1 MATDFIPR
9 GDAEFN
15 AWQANF
21 VTYANA
27 NQLALGLI
35 PADLTLIILSQPVW
49 TLSFTAHVAAQA
61 SAQSA
66 RATKDANRT
75 ALEVL
80 IRALVRRLQA
90 SPSVSDAERAALGIT
105 VPDSGAT
112 AAASPTTRPVCEVDT
127 SQRLRHTIDF
137 TDEGTP
143 ARKAKPAGVLGAEP
157 IRAAPVRKRFGTLG
171 PTPPVD
177 PGELMFLAVDT
188 RSPYTRDYPGSE
200 GGKQAHYMLRWVN
213 TRGETG
219 PWSETAT
226 ATIGA

>member
-1 MATDFIPR
+1 MANDYIPR
-9 GDAEFN
+9 GDADFN

-27 NQLALGLI
+27 NLVDLGLA
-35 PADLTLIILSQPVW
+35 PLDLISIISAQAAW
-49 TLSFTAHVAAQA
+49 TPSLTDHVAAQA
-61 SAQSA
+61 NAQSA
-66 RATKDANRT
+66 RATKDGNRT
-75 ALEVL
+75 VLETS

-90 SPSVSDAERAALGIT
+90 SPSVSDAERQALGIT
-105 VPDSGAT
+105 VADSGAT
-112 AAASPTTRPVCEVDT
+112 AAAIPATRPICRVDAR
-127 SQRLRHTIDF
+127 QRLQHTIEF
-137 TDEGTP
+137 ADEGTP
-143 ARKAKPAGVLGAEP
+143 TRKAKPAGVMGAE
-157 IRAAPVRKRFGTLG
+157 IWVLIG

-177 PGELMFLAVDT
+177 PSELTFLAVDT
-188 RSPYTRDYPGSE
+188 RTPYTTDFDGAD

>member
-1 MATDFIPR
+1 MPDYIPAS
-9 GDAEFN
+9 DAEFN

-21 VTYANA
+21 VNYANLNLA
-27 NQLALGLI
+27 NLGLVI
-35 PADLTLIILSQPVW
+35 LDLTSIFSAQAAW
-49 TLSFTAHVAAQA
+49 TPSLTAHIAAQA
-61 SAQSA
+61 NAQSA

-90 SPSVSDAERAALGIT
+90 SPSVSDAEREALGIT
-105 VPDSGAT
+105 VPDTGAT
-112 AAASPTTRPVCEVDT
+112 AAATPTTRPICQVDT
-127 SQRLRHTIDF
+127 AQRLQHTIDF
-137 TDEGTP
+137 TDESTP
-143 ARKAKPAGVLGAEP
+143 TRKAKPAGVLGAE
-157 IRAAPVRKRFGTLG
+157 IWVKIG

-177 PGELMFLAVDT
+177 PGELTFLAVDT

>member
-1 MATDFIPR
+1 MANDYIPR

-21 VTYANA
+21 VNYASA
-27 NQLALGLI
+27 NLADLGLALPDLI
-35 PADLTLIILSQPVW
+35 SILSAQGAW
-49 TLSFTAHVAAQA
+49 TPSLTAHVAAQA
-61 SAQSA
+61 NAQSA
-66 RATKDANRT
+66 CATKDGNRT
-75 ALEVL
+75 ALEAL

-90 SPSVSDAERAALGIT
+90 SPDVSDAEREALGIT
-105 VPDSGAT
+105 VPDSVAT
-112 AAASPTTRPVCEVDT
+112 AAAIPTTRPICQVDT
-127 SQRLRHTIDF
+127 SQRLQHTISF
-137 TDEGTP
+137 TDESTP
-143 ARKAKPAGVLGAEP
+143 TRKAKPAGVMGAE
-157 IRAAPVRKRFGTLG
+157 IWVKIG

-177 PGELMFLAVDT
+177 PGELTFLAVDT
-188 RSPYTRDYPGSE
+188 RTPYTRDFDGTD

>member
-1 MATDFIPR
+1 MPDYIPG
-9 GDAEFN
+9 GDADFN

-27 NQLALGLI
+27 NLPNLGLAI
-35 PADLTLIILSQPVW
+35 PDLLSILSAQGAW
-49 TLSFTAHVAAQA
+49 TPSLTAHVAAQA
-61 SAQSA
+61 NAQSA
-66 RATKDANRT
+66 RATKDGNRT
-75 ALEVL
+75 VLEVL

-90 SPSVSDAERAALGIT
+90 SASVSDAEREALGIT
-105 VPDSGAT
+105 VPDLGAA
-112 AAASPTTRPVCEVDT
+112 AAASPSTRPLCQVDT

-137 TDEGTP
+137 TDESTP
-143 ARKAKPAGVLGAEP
+143 TRKAKPAGVMGAE
-157 IRAAPVRKRFGTLG
+157 IWVKIG

-177 PGELMFLAVDT
+177 PSELTFLAVDT
-188 RSPYTRDYPGSE
+188 RSPYTTDFDGSD

-226 ATIGA
+226 ATTGA

>member
-1 MATDFIPR
+1 MPDYIPG
-9 GDAEFN
+9 GDADFN

-21 VTYANA
+21 VNYANA
-27 NQLALGLI
+27 NLANLGLVI
-35 PADLTLIILSQPVW
+35 VDLTSIFSAQAAW
-49 TLSFTAHVAAQA
+49 TPSLTAHVAAQA
-61 SAQSA
+61 NAQSA
-66 RATKDANRT
+66 RATKDGNRT
-75 ALEVL
+75 VLESL

-90 SPSVSDAERAALGIT
+90 SASVSDAEREALGIT
-105 VPDSGAT
+105 VPDLGAT
-112 AAASPTTRPVCEVDT
+112 AAATPTTRPLCQVDA

-137 TDEGTP
+137 TDESTP
-143 ARKAKPAGVLGAEP
+143 TRKAKPAGVMGAE
-157 IRAAPVRKRFGTLG
+157 IWVKIG

-177 PGELMFLAVDT
+177 PSELTFLAVDT
-188 RSPYTRDYPGSE
+188 RTPYTTDFDGAD

>member
-1 MATDFIPR
+1 MANDYIPR
-9 GDAEFN
+9 GDDAFN

-27 NQLALGLI
+27 NLANLGLVL
-35 PADLTLIILSQPVW
+35 PDLISILSAQAAW
-49 TLSFTAHVAAQA
+49 TPSLTAHVAAQA
-61 SAQSA
+61 NAQSA
-66 RATKDANRT
+66 RATKDGSRT
-75 ALEVL
+75 VLEAL
-80 IRALVRRLQA
+80 IRALVRRLQSSA
-90 SPSVSDAERAALGIT
+90 AVSDAERAALGIT
-105 VPDSGAT
+105 VPDLG
-112 AAASPTTRPVCEVDT
+112 AAAAIPTTRPICQIDP

-137 TDEGTP
+137 ADESTP
-143 ARKAKPAGVLGAEP
+143 TRKAKPAGVMGAE
-157 IRAAPVRKRFGTLG
+157 IWVKIG

-177 PGELMFLAVDT
+177 PSELTFLAVDT
-188 RSPYTRDYPGSE
+188 RTPYTTDFDGAD

>member
-1 MATDFIPR
+1 MANDYIPR
-9 GDAEFN
+9 GDADFN

-27 NQLALGLI
+27 NLADLGLVL
-35 PADLTLIILSQPVW
+35 PDLISIMSAQGAW
-49 TLSFTAHVAAQA
+49 TPSLTAHVAAQA
-61 SAQSA
+61 NAQA
-66 RATKDANRT
+66 ACATKNANRT
-75 ALEVL
+75 VLETS

-90 SPSVSDAERAALGIT
+90 SPSVSDAEREALGIT
-105 VPDSGAT
+105 VADSAAT
-112 AAASPTTRPVCEVDT
+112 AAAIPATRPICQVDAR
-127 SQRLRHTIDF
+127 QRLQHTIEF
-137 TDEGTP
+137 ADEGTP
-143 ARKAKPAGVLGAEP
+143 TRKAKPAGVMGAE
-157 IRAAPVRKRFGTLG
+157 IWVLIG

-177 PGELMFLAVDT
+177 PSELTFLAVDT
-188 RSPYTRDYPGSE
+188 RTPYTTDFDGAD

>member
-1 MATDFIPR
+1 MPDYIPG
-9 GDAEFN
+9 GDADFN

-27 NQLALGLI
+27 NLANLGLVI
-35 PADLTLIILSQPVW
+35 LDLTSIFSAQAAW
-49 TLSFTAHVAAQA
+49 TPSLTAHVAAQA
-61 SAQSA
+61 NAQSA

-112 AAASPTTRPVCEVDT
+112 AAASPTTRPLCEVDT

-143 ARKAKPAGVLGAEP
+143 TRKAKPAGVLGAE
-157 IRAAPVRKRFGTLG
+157 IWVKIG
-171 PTPPVD
+171 PTPPVH
-177 PGELMFLAVDT
+177 PGELTFLAVDT

-219 PWSETAT
+219 P
-226 ATIGA
+226 

>member
-1 MATDFIPR
+1 MSTDFIPR
-9 GDAEFN
+9 PDADFN
-15 AWQANF
+15 AWQVNF

-27 NQLALGLI
+27 NLANLGLGLS
-35 PADLTLIILSQPVW
+35 DLTPIIAAQPPW
-49 TLSFTAHVAAQA
+49 TTSFTAHIAAQA
-61 SAQSA
+61 NAQAA
-66 RATKDANRT
+66 RATKDGNRT
-75 ALEVL
+75 ALETL

-90 SPSVSDAERAALGIT
+90 SLSVSDAERAALGIT
-105 VPDSGAT
+105 VPDAGAT
-112 AAASPTTRPVCEVDT
+112 AAATPTTRPLCEVDT

-137 TDEGTP
+137 TDESTP
-143 ARKAKPAGVLGAEP
+143 TRKAKPAGVLGAE
-157 IRAAPVRKRFGTLG
+157 IWVKIG

-177 PGELMFLAVDT
+177 PGELTFLAVDT

>member
-1 MATDFIPR
+1 MANDYIPR

-21 VTYANA
+21 VTSATA
-27 NQLALGLI
+27 NQLALGLV

-75 ALEVL
+75 ALETL
-80 IRALVRRLQA
+80 MRALVRRLQA

-112 AAASPTTRPVCEVDT
+112 AAASPTTRPVWDAK
-127 SQRLRHTIDF
+127 SPNRIRHTID
-137 TDEGTP
+137 
-143 ARKAKPAGVLGAEP
+143 
-157 IRAAPVRKRFGTLG
+157 
-171 PTPPVD
+171 
-177 PGELMFLAVDT
+177 
-188 RSPYTRDYPGSE
+188 
-200 GGKQAHYMLRWVN
+200 
-213 TRGETG
+213 
-219 PWSETAT
+219 
-226 ATIGA
+226 

>member
-1 MATDFIPR
+1 MANDYIPR

-15 AWQANF
+15 SWQANF

-27 NQLALGLI
+27 NLVNLGLVI
-35 PADLTLIILSQPVW
+35 GDLTTILIAQLSW
-49 TLSFTAHVAAQA
+49 TPSLTAHIAAQA
-61 SAQSA
+61 NAQSA
-66 RATKDANRT
+66 RATKDGNRT
-75 ALEVL
+75 TLESQ

-105 VPDSGAT
+105 VPDTGAT

-143 ARKAKPAGVLGAEP
+143 TRKAKPAGVLGAE
-157 IRAAPVRKRFGTLG
+157 IWVKIG

-177 PGELMFLAVDT
+177 PSELTFLAVDT

-219 PWSETAT
+219 PWSETVT

>member
-1 MATDFIPR
+1 MANDYIPR
-9 GDAEFN
+9 GDADFN

-27 NQLALGLI
+27 NLANLGLVL
-35 PADLTLIILSQPVW
+35 PDLLSILSAQAAW
-49 TLSFTAHVAAQA
+49 TPSLTAHVAAQA
-61 SAQSA
+61 NAQSA
-66 RATKDANRT
+66 RATKDGNRT
-75 ALEVL
+75 TLETL

-90 SPSVSDAERAALGIT
+90 SPSVSDAEREALGIT
-105 VPDSGAT
+105 VPDSGA
-112 AAASPTTRPVCEVDT
+112 AAVAIPSTRPICQIDT

-137 TDEGTP
+137 TDESTP
-143 ARKAKPAGVLGAEP
+143 TRKAKPAGVMGVEIWVKIGA
-157 IRAAPVRKRFGTLG
+157 
-171 PTPPVD
+171 TPPVD
-177 PGELMFLAVDT
+177 PSELTFLAVDT
-188 RSPYTRDYPGSE
+188 RTPYTTDFDGAD

>member
-1 MATDFIPR
+1 MAKDYIPH
-9 GDAEFN
+9 GDDEFN

-27 NQLALGLI
+27 NLANLGLTI
-35 PADLTLIILSQPVW
+35 LDLTSIFSAQAAW
-49 TLSFTAHVAAQA
+49 TPSLTAHVAAQA
-61 SAQSA
+61 NAQSA

-90 SPSVSDAERAALGIT
+90 SPSVSDAEREALGIT
-105 VPDSGAT
+105 VPDLGAAT
-112 AAASPTTRPVCEVDT
+112 PTTRPLCQVDA

-137 TDEGTP
+137 ADENTP
-143 ARKAKPAGVLGAEP
+143 TRKAKPAGVMGAE
-157 IRAAPVRKRFGTLG
+157 IWVKIG

-177 PGELMFLAVDT
+177 PGELTFLAVDT
-188 RSPYTRDYPGSE
+188 RSPYTADFDGAD

>member
-1 MATDFIPR
+1 MANDYIPR
-9 GDAEFN
+9 GDADFN

-27 NQLALGLI
+27 NLANLGLAI
-35 PADLTLIILSQPVW
+35 PDLMSILSAQGAW
-49 TLSFTAHVAAQA
+49 TPSLTAHVAAQA
-61 SAQSA
+61 NAQSA
-66 RATKDANRT
+66 RATKDGNRT
-75 ALEVL
+75 VLESL

-90 SPSVSDAERAALGIT
+90 SSSVSDAEREALGIT
-105 VPDSGAT
+105 VPDLGAA
-112 AAASPTTRPVCEVDT
+112 AAASPTTRPICQVDT

-137 TDEGTP
+137 TDESTP
-143 ARKAKPAGVLGAEP
+143 TRKAKPAGVMGVEIWVKIGAP
-157 IRAAPVRKRFGTLG
+157 
-171 PTPPVD
+171 PPVD
-177 PGELMFLAVDT
+177 PSELTFLAVDT
-188 RSPYTRDYPGSE
+188 RTPYTTDFDGAD

>member
-1 MATDFIPR
+1 MANDYIPR
-9 GDAEFN
+9 GDADFN

-27 NQLALGLI
+27 NLANLGLAI
-35 PADLTLIILSQPVW
+35 PDLMSILSAQGAW
-49 TLSFTAHVAAQA
+49 TPSLTAHVAAQA
-61 SAQSA
+61 NAQSA
-66 RATKDANRT
+66 RATKDGNRT
-75 ALEVL
+75 VLESL

-90 SPSVSDAERAALGIT
+90 SSSVSDAEREALGIT
-105 VPDSGAT
+105 VPDLGAA
-112 AAASPTTRPVCEVDT
+112 AAASPSTRPICQVDT

-137 TDEGTP
+137 TDESTP
-143 ARKAKPAGVLGAEP
+143 TRKAKPAGVMGAE
-157 IRAAPVRKRFGTLG
+157 IWVKIG

-177 PGELMFLAVDT
+177 PSELTFLAVDT
-188 RSPYTRDYPGSE
+188 RTPYTTDFDGAD

>member
-1 MATDFIPR
+1 MANDYIPR
-9 GDAEFN
+9 GDDEFN

-27 NQLALGLI
+27 NLANLGLA
-35 PADLTLIILSQPVW
+35 PPDLLSIMGIQSVW
-49 TLSFTAHVAAQA
+49 TPSLTAHVAAQA
-61 SAQSA
+61 AAQSA
-66 RATKDANRT
+66 RATKDGNRT
-75 ALEVL
+75 MLETS

-105 VPDSGAT
+105 VPDSGM
-112 AAASPTTRPVCEVDT
+112 AAAAMPVTRPLCRIDT

-137 TDEGTP
+137 TDESTP
-143 ARKAKPAGVLGAEP
+143 TRKAKPAGAMGAE
-157 IRAAPVRKRFGTLG
+157 IWIKIG

-177 PGELMFLAVDT
+177 PSELTFLAVDT
-188 RSPYTRDYPGSE
+188 RSPHTTDFDGAD

-219 PWSETAT
+219 PWSETAS

>member
-1 MATDFIPR
+1 MANDYIPR

-27 NQLALGLI
+27 NQLALGLV

-61 SAQSA
+61 NAQSA

-105 VPDSGAT
+105 VPDTGAT

-143 ARKAKPAGVLGAEP
+143 TRKAKPAGVLGAE
-157 IRAAPVRKRFGTLG
+157 IWVKIG

-177 PGELMFLAVDT
+177 PGELTFLAVDT

-200 GGKQAHYMLRWVN
+200 GGEQAHYMLRWVN